1 MWFDEMKTF
10 YEDKIIE
17 GRNLGKAKA
26 SFGDLHASWP
36 KEFEARAEVLQNFQ
50 KSMIYMM
57 EHSKDVEVNPMKI
70 KDDRVVVD
78 WYWVEHTKAWNI
90 PNTDD
95 LKPYIPKKMKIVKW
109 LGTIVGFAIIALI
122 IAFVMSSIV

>member
-1 MWFDEMKTF
+1 
-10 YEDKIIE
+10 
-17 GRNLGKAKA
+17 
-26 SFGDLHASWP
+26 
-36 KEFEARAEVLQNFQ
+36 
-50 KSMIYMM
+50 MM